1 MKNLIQPK
9 VLKGFRD
16 YLPEIMIQRKNMIK
30 KIETAFES
38 FGFSPIDTPA
48 LEYTEI
54 LMGKG
59 GEESDKQSFRF
70 NDNGGRDVTLRFD
83 LTVPL
88 ARFAAQHYNHLGMP
102 FKAYH
107 IGPVWRGENTHKGRY
122 REFYQC
128 DFDILGTYSVSA
140 DIEIALMIY
149 NTLNSL
155 LENND
160 FTIKLNNRAI
170 LNGLMNKLDLENKTS
185 GILRILDKINKETEE
200 KIKHELCEK
209 LKLTDEQIKEVLD
222 FVKIKG
228 DNQAII
234 QSLEKIFVD
243 NQIAIQGINTLKDIL
258 SVVKSQNIPEKCFQ
272 IDLSIARGLDYYTGS
287 VFETTHDKLPSIGS
301 ICSGGRYDN
310 LAELYTSNKIPGV
323 GAAVGLDRLI
333 AVLEELDLLKKELTT
348 AKVMILTM
356 DKTYLSEYF
365 LMATKLREAGIN
377 TELYSDD
384 KKLDKQMKYAD
395 RKGINIVIINGSRE
409 FENNQVKIKNMRN
422 GESFDNITKDDF
434 VKKILSILG

>member
-1 MKNLIQPK
+1 MKNLIQPR

-16 YLPEIMIQRKNMIK
+16 YLPQIMIQRKAMIK
-30 KIETAFES
+30 TIENSFES

-88 ARFAAQHYNHLGMP
+88 SRFAAQHYNDLGMP

-128 DFDILGTYSVSA
+128 DFDILGTNSVWA

-149 NTLNSL
+149 KTLNNL

-160 FTIKLNNRAI
+160 FTVKINNRSI
-170 LNGLMNKLDLENKTS
+170 LNGLMNKLGLEAKTA
-185 GILRILDKINKETEE
+185 GILRIIDKINKETED
-200 KIKHELCEK
+200 KIKAELSEK
-209 LKLTDEQIKEVLD
+209 LELTNEQISEVLN

-228 DNQAII
+228 DNDSII
-234 QSLEKIFVD
+234 KSLESIFVD
-243 NQIAIQGINTLKDIL
+243 NPIAIGGINTLKEII
-258 SVVKSQNIPEKCFQ
+258 SVIKHQNIPEKCFQ

-287 VFETTHDKLPSIGS
+287 VFETVHDKLPGIGS

-310 LAELYTSNKIPGV
+310 LAELYTANKIPGV
-323 GAAVGLDRLI
+323 GAAIGLDRLI

-348 AKVMILTM
+348 AKVMIVTM
-356 DKTYLSEYF
+356 DKNYLNEYF
-365 LMATKLREAGIN
+365 EMANKLREAGIN
-377 TELYSDD
+377 TEVYSDD

-395 RKGINIVIINGSRE
+395 RKGINLVIINGSQE
-409 FENNQVKIKNMRN
+409 FNQNIVKIKNMLT
-422 GESFDNITKDDF
+422 GESFDNISKDDF
-434 VKKILSILG
+434 VEKICSILK